1 MDYSE
6 LDVDRLSSEALGT
19 SLNRRNAILEMLLK
33 KGYIVFRGTYFNPL
47 KTDSEFGAAF
57 VLKENNL
64 IRTAFSSKEY
74 ESDDKE
80 MMEVYRQY
88 AKSKY
93 VKWNTWIRKVSII

>member
-1 MDYSE
+1 MDYPE
-6 LDVDRLSSEALGT
+6 FDVNRLNPEILGISASRRDAL
-19 SLNRRNAILEMLLK
+19 LEMLLK
-33 KGYIVFRGTYFNPL
+33 KGQFSEGLISPPPL

-74 ESDDKE
+74 ESDVKE

-88 AKSKY
+88 AKNK
-93 VKWNTWIRKVSII
+93 

>member
-1 MDYSE
+1 MDYPE
-6 LDVDRLSSEALGT
+6 LDIDRLSSEALGT

-33 KGYIVFRGTYFNPL
+33 KGYIVFRGTYFTPPL

-64 IRTAFSSKEY
+64 ITTTFSSKEY
-74 ESDDKE
+74 ESDVEE

-88 AKSKY
+88 AKSK
-93 VKWNTWIRKVSII
+93 